1 MPEQNKQPDAMA
13 EYRKWLVAAEQKSQE
28 DFDKT
33 VLTLSGG
40 ALGISFAFLKDIVG
54 PQPIVLSG
62 FLLAAWFAWAF
73 STFSV
78 LISYYLSHLALRRAI
93 GQVDDGTIFKQPP
106 GGVFACLTA
115 ILNGTGAVLFLVGV
129 CCITVFAVSNL
140 PIKGAINDRKEA
152 AVSTAPTS
160 TAPAK
165 TPIITAAET
174 DARQSPPAD
183 GGLHPPAAA
192 PAAPKK

>member
-1 MPEQNKQPDAMA
+1 MPEEHKHPDAMA
-13 EYRKWLVAAEQKSQE
+13 EYRTWLVAAEQKSQE

-78 LISYYLSHLALRRAI
+78 LTSYYLSHWALRRAI

-106 GGVFACLTA
+106 GGVFARLTA
-115 ILNGTGAVLFLVGV
+115 VLNATGAILFLVGV
-129 CCITVFAVSNL
+129 CCITVFAVANL
-140 PIKGAINDRKEA
+140 PTKGVTNDRKDA
-152 AVSTAPTS
+152 AVTAAPSSTAT
-160 TAPAK
+160 AK
-165 TPIITAAET
+165 TSVTAANT
-174 DARQSPPAD
+174 DAGQSPSAN
-183 GGLHPPAAA
+183 GGLHPTA
-192 PAAPKK
+192 PAPSAPKK